1 MPTPKILCLLILI
14 HGLLACASN
23 RDPVIDPKGVNML
36 AYQQDLLECRVLG
49 ENAQVVADTATSAVG
64 GAAVGGIIGAAIGN
78 SEAAKRGA
86 GVGAVLGGVRGY
98 RRGISEED
106 RIVRRCLMGRGY
118 RVLN

>member
-36 AYQQDLLECRVLG
+36 AYQQDLLECRALG